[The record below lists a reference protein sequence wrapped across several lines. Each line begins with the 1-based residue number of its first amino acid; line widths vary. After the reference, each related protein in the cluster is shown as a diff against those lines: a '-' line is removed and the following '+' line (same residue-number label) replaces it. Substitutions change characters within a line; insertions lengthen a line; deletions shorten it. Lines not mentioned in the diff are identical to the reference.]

1 MNLHLEYQNN
11 INLIFRLSF
20 YFQYFFVA
28 FSMLSHLIFFERE
41 SWLGWISEKSP
52 LWAVF
57 ADINKGSDKSPP
69 LLLFMTL
76 KNMRKARLMNHD
88 EIEMKDNRQKLEEF
102 IDEGHFQIIV
112 PIQQNPNIIGENR
125 LERVT
130 RTDSEDLSITVAT
143 AITITKK

>member
-1 MNLHLEYQNN
+1 
-11 INLIFRLSF
+11 
-20 YFQYFFVA
+20 
-28 FSMLSHLIFFERE
+28 
-41 SWLGWISEKSP
+41 
-52 LWAVF
+52 
-57 ADINKGSDKSPP
+57 
-69 LLLFMTL
+69 
-76 KNMRKARLMNHD
+76 MNHD